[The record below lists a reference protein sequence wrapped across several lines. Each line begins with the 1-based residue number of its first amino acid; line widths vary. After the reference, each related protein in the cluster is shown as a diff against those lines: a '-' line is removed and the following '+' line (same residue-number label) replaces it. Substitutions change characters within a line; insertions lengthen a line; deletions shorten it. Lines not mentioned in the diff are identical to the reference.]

1 MLFIDIRGG
10 VMDYNNILISVV
22 IPLVEQFGTIR
33 QIEKIDSATW
43 TKKFDSVL
51 GIYYWEDESTGRI
64 VYEEPNNSTQLID
77 VKSVQD
83 NLSQEDMANS
93 LVLATDSKYYI
104 APTGVEPKVG
114 DVFIDNG
121 IKYNIYLVQV
131 LKPANLTM
139 LYTIYCRVI

>member
-1 MLFIDIRGG
+1 MN
-10 VMDYNNILISVV
+10 YNDILINVV

-33 QIEKIDSATW
+33 QIEKTDSSVW

-51 GIYYWEDESTGRI
+51 GIYYWEDESTGQI
-64 VYEEPNNSTQLID
+64 VYEEPASSTKLVD

-83 NLSQEDMANS
+83 NLTQEDMANS

-114 DVFIDNG
+114 DILIDNG
-121 IKYNIYLVQV
+121 IKYNIYLVQI
-131 LKPANLTM
+131 LRPANTLM